1 MTNEQKT
8 KKRQLPVVGVEGPTP
23 IYDAQN
29 QLLGHKVTLT
39 YRIEKFYSY
48 PADSEKERM
57 EKTNQA
63 AEDLR
68 DIMSAGYTLR
78 GEAKYDYFPRGLQVV
93 AHFTHEFQFKQR
105 LAVNSYRRAQH
116 FVSKMREIVLHPGR
130 HDGD

>member
-1 MTNEQKT
+1 MA
-8 KKRQLPVVGVEGPTP
+8 RQNNKLPAVGVEGPTP
-23 IYDAQN
+23 IYDAQKR
-29 QLLGHKVTLT
+29 LTEHKVTLT

-48 PADSEKERM
+48 PMDSEKERL

-68 DIMSAGYTLR
+68 DIIAAGYTLR

-105 LAVNSYRRAQH
+105 LAVNSYKRAQR
-116 FVSKMREIVLHPGR
+116 FATKMREVVLHPGR